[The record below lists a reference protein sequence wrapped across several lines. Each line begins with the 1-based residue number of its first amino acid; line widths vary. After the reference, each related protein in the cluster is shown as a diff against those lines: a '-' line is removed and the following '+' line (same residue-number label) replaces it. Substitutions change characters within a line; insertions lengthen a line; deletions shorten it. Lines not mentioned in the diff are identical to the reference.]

1 VLKYVFDK
9 EMKLEKYQAASITS
23 LLNIIKNVKR
33 SNLVN
38 RCEISSTEIEP
49 Q

>member
-1 VLKYVFDK
+1 VLEIVFDK
-9 EMKLEKYQAASITS
+9 KMELKKSQAASITS
-23 LLNIIKNVKR
+23 LLNINKNVKR

-38 RCEISSTEIEP
+38 RCEISSTEIEL